1 MGFNAF
7 HYGVNAVCFQ
17 KIERKYGMI
26 CSWATQVDYDRIVLL
41 LGAQSVTGRNIA
53 KGDIIGVS
61 VLSTLQHDV
70 MSKLG
75 FQHSHE
81 VDKFADLNCTLED
94 SAILI
99 KDASIAMVVEVLDI
113 LHLPGI
119 EEDSLVY
126 ALIKSHAQSGAPMLA
141 LQDVD

>member
-17 KIERKYGMI
+17 KNERKYGMI

-61 VLSTLQHDV
+61 VLSTLQQDV

-75 FQHSHE
+75 FQH
-81 VDKFADLNCTLED
+81 KFADLNCTLED

>member
-17 KIERKYGMI
+17 KNERKYGMI

-61 VLSTLQHDV
+61 VLSTLQQDV

-75 FQHSHE
+75 FQH
-81 VDKFADLNCTLED
+81 KFADLNCILED

-119 EEDSLVY
+119 EED
-126 ALIKSHAQSGAPMLA
+126 
-141 LQDVD
+141 